1 MRGILLLCFLEAV
14 GALQNYTWDPP
25 GTENA
30 DEVIAVDT
38 CLTDKGSCGCCV
50 MQKLMKQMEHYFNL
64 TITELNRELEEAQ
77 ETLSKIQAS
86 RSAFSVALT
95 DSSWCFGPF
104 RTEMIV
110 KYQVSFLNLGNDY
123 NKSTGNFVAPRS
135 GVYVFAVTA
144 VSDSGSPGTPLAAC
158 VILRVNNLEVASISE
173 KNDQDQEDSGTVVLT
188 VQLNAGDHVAV
199 YMPPGCFLCDSKQH
213 LNTFTGFLLYS
224 TK

>member
-1 MRGILLLCFLEAV
+1 YCHLICSFCCF
-14 GALQNYTWDPP
+14 
-25 GTENA
+25 
-30 DEVIAVDT
+30 
-38 CLTDKGSCGCCV
+38 
-50 MQKLMKQMEHYFNL
+50 HYFNL

-77 ETLSKIQAS
+77 ETLSKIQGEVSCQFLLLSACSFQSHSITLSHAVFSLYFGAAS